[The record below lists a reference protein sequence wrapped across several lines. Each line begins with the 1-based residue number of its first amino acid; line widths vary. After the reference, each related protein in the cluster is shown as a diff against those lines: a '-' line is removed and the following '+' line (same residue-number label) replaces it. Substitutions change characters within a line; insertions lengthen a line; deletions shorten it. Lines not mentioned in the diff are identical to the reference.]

1 MQMPRFFSV
10 LQLWPIGSVILL
22 VDDQTIQQ
30 GLHDRIYECCLE
42 QDSAI
47 DILIQS
53 QYNNYNLNLL
63 LKTTN

>member
-22 VDDQTIQQ
+22 VDDKTIQQ